1 MAASIKQYY
10 QKFYKGSKKSC
21 LGIIKDKLEAG
32 ESCFVITANP
42 EILMMGKRFPEMDQA
57 LTGKDTL
64 LVPDGIGVIKGGAQL
79 GVSFKERIPGVE
91 ICEELFAYADDNQK
105 SLYLFGAG
113 RKVVE
118 ALVSRIRRE
127 YKGIVLKGYSDGY
140 VSDKD
145 KVFREIMSLEPDIV
159 MVALGT
165 PQQELLI
172 QKHFAGVNKGV
183 YMGVGGS
190 FDVLSGLKQRAPS
203 FFIRHNIEWLYRITK
218 EPKRLKRF
226 WDSNIRFLFELR
238 KEKHGSGK
246 AV

>member
-1 MAASIKQYY
+1 MSIKQYY
-10 QKFYKGSKKSC
+10 KKFYKGSKKSC
-21 LGIIKDKLEAG
+21 MDIIKAKLEADEG
-32 ESCFVITANP
+32 CFVITANP
-42 EILMMGKRFPEMDQA
+42 EILMMGKRLPEMDKA
-57 LTGKDTL
+57 LMSKDTL

-79 GVSFKERIPGVE
+79 GVRFEERIPGVE
-91 ICEELFAYADDNQK
+91 ICEELLAYADDTKK
-105 SLYLFGAG
+105 SVYLFGA
-113 RKVVE
+113 RREVVE

-127 YKGIVLKGYSDGY
+127 YRGIMVKGYSDGY
-140 VSDKD
+140 VGGKD
-145 KVFREIMSLEPDIV
+145 EVFKEIIGLEPDIV

-172 QKHFAGVNKGV
+172 QRHFAAVNKGI
-183 YMGVGGS
+183 YIGVGGS

-218 EPKRLKRF
+218 EPKRIKRF
-226 WDSNIRFLFELR
+226 WDSNIKFLFELR